1 MKTFIFALTF
11 LILGIGAVHAK
22 NDIPL
27 LVEGKMEVK
36 YVTEVGLYRSV
47 DGFWELVATAKL
59 DDGNFCFAV
68 DVPQTELLAIGVTQ
82 NTATKDK
89 AIFCGKNGERIKLNI
104 TKQVGN
110 YTLEGNVSPNNRIL
124 EAWEREYQRVL
135 PDNDVNYTFREL
147 YPQVDDF
154 LKTSKEYATK
164 VKSKDTEFDAFLKL
178 FIETQALYGICYFH
192 FLPSLAAPSKEER
205 LPLLNTIGEQVK
217 FDSPLYAKMPFCSL
231 FLTILKVN
239 QTVVKGKEFNL
250 DQAADAVK
258 ATYFLSQMKMDAY
271 RTYDDFLKDYE
282 KYGKSI
288 MEESQLAKI
297 DAYKEKNGYMS
308 AGQPAIDFTYPDI
321 DGKMVSLSDFKGKVV
336 VVDVWATWCAPC
348 KKEIPH
354 LKKLEKELEGRQD
367 IVFLA
372 VSVDKAKDKNTWK
385 EMIKSEQ
392 LGGIH
397 LFANGF
403 SAIAESY
410 QITAIPRFMVF
421 DKRGNIVSTNAPRP
435 SDPQLK
441 KLIFNELKK

>member
-1 MKTFIFALTF
+1 MKTFIFALVF
-11 LILGIGAVHAK
+11 LIFGIGIVHAK
-22 NDIPL
+22 NDTPL
-27 LVEGKMEVK
+27 LVEGKIEVK
-36 YVTEVGLYRSV
+36 YVNEVGLYRSI
-47 DGFWELVATAKL
+47 DGFWELVATTKL
-59 DDGNFCFAV
+59 DNDRFCFAMNI
-68 DVPQTELLAIGVTQ
+68 PQTELLAIGLTT

-89 AIFCGKNGERIKLNI
+89 AIFCGKNGERVRLNI

-110 YTLEGNVSPNNRIL
+110 YTLEGDVSHNNRVL

-135 PDNDVNYTFREL
+135 PDNDVKYTFREL
-147 YPQVDDF
+147 YPQVDGF
-154 LKTSKEYATK
+154 LKASKEHAAK
-164 VKSKDTEFDAFLKL
+164 VKSKDREFDNFLKL
-178 FIETQALYGICYFH
+178 FIETQALFGVTYFH
-192 FLPSLAAPSKEER
+192 FLPSIAAPSESEI
-205 LPLLNTIGEQVK
+205 LPLLNTIGDQMK

-231 FLTILKVN
+231 FLTILQAN
-239 QTVVKGKEFNL
+239 QKLVKNEELNL

-258 ATYFLSQMKMDAY
+258 AIYFLAQMKMGLY

-282 KYGKSI
+282 KYGKFVT
-288 MEESQLAKI
+288 EKSQLAKI
-297 DAYKEKNGYMS
+297 DAYKEKNGYMG

-336 VVDVWATWCAPC
+336 VVDVWATWCGPC

-354 LKKLEKELEGRQD
+354 LKKLEKEMEGRQD
-367 IVFLA
+367 IVFLV

-397 LFANGF
+397 LFADGF

-421 DKRGNIVSTNAPRP
+421 DKCGNIVSTNAPRP

-441 KLIFNELKK
+441 TMILNELKK

>member
-1 MKTFIFALTF
+1 M
-11 LILGIGAVHAK
+11 
-22 NDIPL
+22 
-27 LVEGKMEVK
+27 
-36 YVTEVGLYRSV
+36 
-47 DGFWELVATAKL
+47 
-59 DDGNFCFAV
+59 
-68 DVPQTELLAIGVTQ
+68 
-82 NTATKDK
+82 
-89 AIFCGKNGERIKLNI
+89 
-104 TKQVGN
+104 GN

-258 ATYFLSQMKMDAY
+258 ANYFLSQMKMDAY

-288 MEESQLAKI
+288 TEKSQLAKI
-297 DAYKEKNGYMS
+297 DAYKEKNGYMG

-336 VVDVWATWCAPC
+336 VVDVWATWCGPC
-348 KKEIPH
+348 KGEIPH
-354 LKKLEKELEGRQD
+354 LKKLEK
-367 IVFLA
+367 
-372 VSVDKAKDKNTWK
+372 SWKDGKISCFW
-385 EMIKSEQ
+385 
-392 LGGIH
+392 
-397 LFANGF
+397 
-403 SAIAESY
+403 
-410 QITAIPRFMVF
+410 RFPSTR
-421 DKRGNIVSTNAPRP
+421 KKTKTRG
-435 SDPQLK
+435 K
-441 KLIFNELKK
+441 K